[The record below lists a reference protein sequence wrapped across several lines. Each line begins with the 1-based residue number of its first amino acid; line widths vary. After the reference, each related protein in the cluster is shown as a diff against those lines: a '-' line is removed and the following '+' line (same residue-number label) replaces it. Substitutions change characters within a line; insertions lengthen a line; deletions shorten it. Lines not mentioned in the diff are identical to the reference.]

1 MEYVNIV
8 LISVSIFLI
17 SKVII
22 SRISSNKPPR
32 ALIKAASEN
41 RYNMKIVEDFVG
53 KLNKEDSK
61 QDHQS
66 DETVK

>member
-41 RYNMKIVEDFVG
+41 RYNMKIVEDFVE
-53 KLNKEDSK
+53 KLNREDSK

>member
-53 KLNKEDSK
+53 KLNKEDYK